1 MISKNEFLQRWSHLH
16 SGSPVTGIVGAWLS
30 ISYRCGL
37 VATLLRI
44 TPNALTLLGLL
55 AAVATAYWAL
65 SLWAIAL
72 LVFSLFCDGIDGS
85 VAIFQK
91 KESARGA
98 IFDSVAD
105 RISEAMWLVAL
116 YRIGVPAWITILLWV
131 IASVQEYARARLSS
145 LGVAEIGVV
154 TPVERPVR
162 ASFIFIAL
170 IMWNANI
177 SGVTYLSIAY
187 LVLQTISVYL
197 VVRFARSQ
205 PVVPPAID
213 PILVIRLRDALNP
226 LQNRDP

>member
-1 MISKNEFLQRWSHLH
+1 MMSKNEFLEKWSQLH

-30 ISYRCGL
+30 ISYRFGL
-37 VATLLRI
+37 IATLLRI

-65 SLWAIAL
+65 SLWAIAF

-91 KESARGA
+91 KESNRGA

-105 RISEAMWLVAL
+105 RISEALWLIAL

-145 LGVAEIGVV
+145 LGVKEIGVV

-170 IMWNANI
+170 VMWHSNI
-177 SGVTYLSIAY
+177 AGVTYVSIAY
-187 LVLQTISVYL
+187 LALQIISVYL
-197 VVRFARSQ
+197 VLRFARSQ
-205 PVVPPAID
+205 
-213 PILVIRLRDALNP
+213 LH
-226 LQNRDP
+226 

>member
-1 MISKNEFLQRWSHLH
+1 MMSKDEFLAKWSQLH

-30 ISYRCGL
+30 ISYRFGL
-37 VATLLRI
+37 IATLLRI

-170 IMWNANI
+170 VMWNANI

-187 LVLQTISVYL
+187 LVLQAISVYL

-205 PVVPPAID
+205 
-213 PILVIRLRDALNP
+213 LH
-226 LQNRDP
+226 